1 MNYEEINVSEC
12 NPFRGNPFKVRD
24 DMAMDMLIKSIE
36 ENGVMFPILV
46 RPQVG
51 IGYEIVSGHRRVHAC
66 KLLGI
71 EKIPAYVKQMTRDE
85 AVICMVDSNL
95 QRDTLLPSEK
105 AFAYK
110 MKIEALASQGKRTDL
125 TCGQVGHKSRDDI
138 SQDDSGRQ
146 VQRYLRLTNLIKPL
160 LNLVD
165 EGKISLTPAVELSYL
180 SEEEQTAVFDTF
192 LSDEV
197 SPSLSQAQRM
207 RALSA
212 KGQLTDFEVVKIL
225 SETKG
230 NQREF
235 IKIPTDRYERYLGS
249 FHTPKE
255 KEDFIR
261 KALDYYTKYLER
273 KRSQDAR

>member
-1 MNYEEINVSEC
+1 MNYEEISVSEC
-12 NPFRGNPFKVRD
+12 NAFRDNPFKVRD

-71 EKIPAYVKQMTRDE
+71 EKIPAYVRQMTRDE

-95 QRDTLLPSEK
+95 QREKLLPSEK
-105 AFAYK
+105 AFAWK
-110 MKIEALASQGKRTDL
+110 MKLEALNHQGRTSVHVEQKL
-125 TCGQVGHKSRDDI
+125 SRALVANETGESEATI
-138 SQDDSGRQ
+138 
-146 VQRYLRLTNLIKPL
+146 QRYVRLTHLIPEL

-165 EGKISLTPAVELSYL
+165 EGKIALTPAVELSYL
-180 SEEEQTAVFDTF
+180 TEDEQMAVFDIFET
-192 LSDEV
+192 DEV

-207 RALSA
+207 RGLSA
-212 KGQLTDFEVVKIL
+212 KGKLTDFEIVKIL

-235 IKIPTDRYERYLGS
+235 IKIPTDRYERYLGG

-261 KALDYYTKYLER
+261 EALDFYTKYLER